1 MPSKT
6 AIRRQQT
13 AKRHLA
19 ANPTDWDA
27 LQSSIINNSK
37 AARLARILAAQV
49 MGLINDPEGLNLPDD
64 LWKQKL
70 LEAQDILRKMP

>member
-1 MPSKT
+1 MPSKI
-6 AIRRQQT
+6 AIRRQQA

-37 AARLARILAAQV
+37 AGRLARILAAQA
-49 MGLINDPEGLNLPDD
+49 MGLVKDPEGLNLPDD
-64 LWKQKL
+64 IWKQKL
-70 LEAQDILRKMP
+70 PEAQDILRKMS